1 MDNKDQRIAEID
13 ERIHDLREH
22 GSMWAK
28 AGGVGGRMAAQAYG
42 EIKDLE
48 MEKDDLINGTN
59 NLGIKRKE
67 EEIRQLKALRKE
79 ANFLKRMKY
88 NKQITQQEAELEAM
102 INTNPGP
109 SESIEAKTK

>member
-1 MDNKDQRIAEID
+1 MDNKEQRIVEID
-13 ERIHDLREH
+13 KRLSTLKEQSL
-22 GSMWAK
+22 MWSK

-67 EEIRQLKALRKE
+67 EEIRQLKALRSE
-79 ANFLKRMKY
+79 ANFLKKMKY
-88 NKQITQQEAELEAM
+88 NKQITQQQAELDAM
-102 INTNPGP
+102 VNDNPGP
-109 SESIEAKTK
+109 SEPTETKTK